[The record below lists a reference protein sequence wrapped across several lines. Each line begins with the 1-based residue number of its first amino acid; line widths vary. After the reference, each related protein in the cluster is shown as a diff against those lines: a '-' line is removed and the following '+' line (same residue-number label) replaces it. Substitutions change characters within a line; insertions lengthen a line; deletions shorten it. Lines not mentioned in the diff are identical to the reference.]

1 MSEKFAND
9 LPYKVADVSL
19 ADFGRKEIEIAEHEM
34 PGLMSLRRKYGKEK
48 PLKGARITGSL
59 HMTIQTAVLIETLVE
74 LGADVRWASCNIFST
89 QDHAAA
95 AIAASGVP
103 VFAWKGETLE
113 EYWWCTDMALHF
125 PEGKGPNLIVDDGG
139 DASLLIHW
147 GYKAEND
154 AKFIDRKGGNHE
166 EQVILDT
173 LNRILKEDN
182 QRWHRTVSGLKG
194 ISEETTTGVHRL
206 YQMME
211 AGELLVPAIN
221 VNDSVTKS
229 KFDNLYGC
237 RESLADGIKRA
248 TDVMIAGKV
257 VVVLGYGDVGKGC
270 AKSMR
275 SYGARVI
282 VTEIDPICA
291 LQAAMEGFEVTTIE
305 KAVEEGNIF
314 VTTTGNRDV
323 IRIEHL
329 EQMKDQA
336 IVCNIGHFDN
346 EIQVN
351 KLVTFP
357 GIRHLNI
364 KPQVDKYTFPKGNS
378 IFLLAEGRLVNL
390 GCATGH
396 PSFVMSN
403 SFTNQTLAQMDLWQ
417 KNYEIGVYR
426 LPKYLDEEVARL
438 HLENIGVEL
447 TKLTPEQAVYTGV
460 DMNGPY
466 KPEHYRY

>member
-1 MSEKFAND
+1 MTDYNLK
-9 LPYKVADVSL
+9 YKVADIKL
-19 ADFGRKEIEIAEHEM
+19 ADWGRKEIEIAEKEM
-34 PGLMSLRRKYGKEK
+34 PGLMSLRNKYGAEK

-95 AIAASGVP
+95 GIAAAGIP

-113 EYWWCTDMALHF
+113 DYWWCTNQALSF
-125 PEGKGPNLIVDDGG
+125 PEGKGPHLIVDDGG
-139 DASLLIHW
+139 DATLLIHK
-147 GYKAEND
+147 GFAAEND
-154 AKFIDRKGGNHE
+154 PKTIDYTPSNKE
-166 EQVILDT
+166 EAIVLDT
-173 LNRILKEDN
+173 IKTLLKEDAN
-182 QRWHRTVSGLKG
+182 KWHRVVAELKG
-194 ISEETTTGVHRL
+194 VSEETTTGVHRL
-206 YQMME
+206 YQMLE
-211 AGELLVPAIN
+211 KGELLIPAIN

-270 AKSMR
+270 AHSMR

-291 LQAAMEGFEVTTIE
+291 LQAAMEGFEVNTMDD
-305 KAVEEGNIF
+305 AVTEGNIF
-314 VTTTGNRDV
+314 VTTTGNKDV
-323 IRIEHL
+323 VTAEHMAR
-329 EQMKDQA
+329 MKDQA

-346 EIQVN
+346 EIQVD
-351 KLVTFP
+351 KLEAWK
-357 GIRHLNI
+357 GIQKINI
-364 KPQVDKYTFPKGNS
+364 KPQVDKYVYADGHA
-378 IFLLAEGRLVNL
+378 IFMLAEGRLVNL

-403 SFTNQTLAQMDLWQ
+403 SFTNQTLAQLDLW
-417 KNYEIGVYR
+417 KNKFDVGVYR
-426 LPKYLDEEVARL
+426 LSKALDEEVARL
-438 HLENIGVEL
+438 HLEQIGVKLTRL
-447 TKLTPEQAVYTGV
+447 TKEQAEYLGISA
-460 DMNGPY
+460 DGPY
-466 KPEHYRY
+466 KAEHYRY